1 MQITN
6 AVQST
11 LEGEGERW
19 KGLKESERKGGMK
32 QGTSKAS
39 LRLERRGGGFV
50 FTTVWCCV
58 AL

>member
-19 KGLKESERKGGMK
+19 KGLKESERKGK
-32 QGTSKAS
+32 KEK
-39 LRLERRGGGFV
+39 ERK
-50 FTTVWCCV
+50 TE
-58 AL
+58 